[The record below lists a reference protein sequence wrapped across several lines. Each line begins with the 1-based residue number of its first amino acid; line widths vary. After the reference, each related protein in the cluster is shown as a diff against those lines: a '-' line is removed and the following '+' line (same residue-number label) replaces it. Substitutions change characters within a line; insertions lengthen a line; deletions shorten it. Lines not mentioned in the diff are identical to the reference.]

1 MVPDE
6 FRVYLSGNEY
16 IRGKVRNE
24 RMNDEIGIYMRRIL
38 GFIICFAATT
48 VSLSAKNSLPAGLSG
63 DNRQCTVSE
72 NDKNMNAR
80 TDNEVIITSRISI
93 KPDHIDA
100 FIKLAENIIAETRK
114 EKGCLEYYFLQ
125 DPFNPT
131 GFFFYEKY
139 KDQESQ
145 IFHSGQDY
153 LKDFKKQREPML
165 QCPPVLNIYKVVSTL

>member
-1 MVPDE
+1 M
-6 FRVYLSGNEY
+6 SGNEY
-16 IRGKVRNE
+16 ICGKVCNE
-24 RMNDEIGIYMRRIL
+24 RINDKTGICMKRVL
-38 GFIICFAATT
+38 GFIFFFAALT
-48 VSLSAKNSLPAGLSG
+48 VSASAKSNLPAGSSG
-63 DNRQCTVSE
+63 DSRQCTVSE
-72 NDKNMNAR
+72 NNKNMNAK

-93 KPDHIDA
+93 KPDSIEA
-100 FIKLAENIIAETRK
+100 FIKLAENIIAETKK

-165 QCPPVLNIYKVVSTL
+165 QCPHVLNIYKVVSTL

>member
-1 MVPDE
+1 MQ
-6 FRVYLSGNEY
+6 
-16 IRGKVRNE
+16 
-24 RMNDEIGIYMRRIL
+24 RIL
-38 GFIICFAATT
+38 GLIFFFAALT
-48 VSLSAKNSLPAGLSG
+48 VSSSAKSNLPAGLSG
-63 DNRQCTVSE
+63 DSRQCTVSE
-72 NDKNMNAR
+72 NNKNKNMNAK

-93 KPDHIDA
+93 KPDCIDA
-100 FIKLAENIIAETRK
+100 FIRLAENIIAETKK

-139 KDQESQ
+139 KNQESQ

>member
-1 MVPDE
+1 M
-6 FRVYLSGNEY
+6 
-16 IRGKVRNE
+16 K
-24 RMNDEIGIYMRRIL
+24 RIL
-38 GFIICFAATT
+38 GFIFFFAALT
-48 VSLSAKNSLPAGLSG
+48 VSASAKSNLPAGLSG
-63 DNRQCTVSE
+63 DSRQCTVSE
-72 NDKNMNAR
+72 NNKNMNMNAK

-93 KPDHIDA
+93 KPDSIEA
-100 FIKLAENIIAETRK
+100 FIKLAENIIAETKK
-114 EKGCLEYYFLQ
+114 EKGCQEYYFLQ

-153 LKDFKKQREPML
+153 LKDFKRQREPML

>member
-1 MVPDE
+1 M
-6 FRVYLSGNEY
+6 SGNEY
-16 IRGKVRNE
+16 ICGKVSDGRI
-24 RMNDEIGIYMRRIL
+24 NDKTGICMRRIL
-38 GFIICFAATT
+38 GFIFFFATLT
-48 VSLSAKNSLPAGLSG
+48 VSAGAKSDLSAGLS
-63 DNRQCTVSE
+63 DDSRQCTVSE
-72 NDKNMNAR
+72 NNKNMNAK

-93 KPDHIDA
+93 KPDSIEV
-100 FIKLAENIIAETRK
+100 FIKLAENIIAETKK

-139 KDQESQ
+139 KDQEAQ

-153 LKDFKKQREPML
+153 LKDFKKRREQML